1 MFLRPVLSVVV
12 LCASFLSASLS
23 ALAQPAEAWPTRPV
37 KIVVP
42 FPAGGASDL
51 IGRIMAEELS
61 KSLGQPV
68 VVENR
73 SGAGGA
79 VGTAFVAK
87 APADGY
93 TLLLSGIGTNA
104 VNHAF
109 NDKLGYDSLRDF
121 VHITQAVEGPTV
133 LVANTSY
140 PARTLQELIADGKT
154 HPSKLSY
161 ALTPASSGHLAME
174 MLKQVASE
182 CPRSVTPANCKPLFM
197 VGIPY
202 RGASPAL
209 TDVVGGQVPFMF
221 INQDTALPFV
231 RSGKLRAL
239 AVSSLQRNPLYP
251 DVPTVAESGYPGFS
265 AVAWIG
271 LSAPRAVPT
280 PIVERIG
287 NDLRR
292 ALHNPAVKAKLE
304 STGYVVVASQPA
316 EYARLVESEIGKWT
330 QLVKTRGIKPE

>member
-1 MFLRPVLSVVV
+1 
-12 LCASFLSASLS
+12 
-23 ALAQPAEAWPTRPV
+23 
-37 KIVVP
+37 
-42 FPAGGASDL
+42 
-51 IGRIMAEELS
+51 
-61 KSLGQPV
+61 
-68 VVENR
+68 
-73 SGAGGA
+73 
-79 VGTAFVAK
+79 
-87 APADGY
+87 
-93 TLLLSGIGTNA
+93 
-104 VNHAF
+104 
-109 NDKLGYDSLRDF
+109 
-121 VHITQAVEGPTV
+121 
-133 LVANTSY
+133 
-140 PARTLQELIADGKT
+140 
-154 HPSKLSY
+154 
-161 ALTPASSGHLAME
+161 
-174 MLKQVASE
+174 
-182 CPRSVTPANCKPLFM
+182 
-197 VGIPY
+197 
-202 RGASPAL
+202 
-209 TDVVGGQVPFMF
+209 MF